1 MKKLTLKDFTVGQ
14 KAYILYTN
22 SGRSEAPTIT
32 EVTVKKIGRK
42 YVTVDSFDRQ
52 FMRWGNIEPL
62 FEHDDWGERG
72 YLFND
77 YKSAEIEKNR
87 RLLEKDIRACMRF
100 IDNCS
105 YDEMLA
111 IMDILRKASKRDNI

>member
-22 SGRSEAPTIT
+22 SGRLEPPTIT

-52 FMRWGNIEPL
+52 L
-62 FEHDDWGERG
+62 FEHDGWGERG

-111 IMDILRKASKRDNI
+111 IMDILRKASKRENI